1 MVVAKVFSGELHM
14 LQFEDLIKFQEHST
28 VVKQHVIN
36 KRSDW

>member
-1 MVVAKVFSGELHM
+1 MVVAKVFSELDM
-14 LQFEDLIKFQEHST
+14 LLFEDLIKFQEHST